1 MSELDQLMAVM
12 EAAFDPHW
20 REAWTR
26 QQVENSLAMPHTYAI
41 LLDAEGEPI
50 VGTNIAAGFILAK
63 RAPGE
68 EEMLL
73 IGVRPELRG
82 RGLGRKLIETFARL
96 ALDVGAESIFLEM
109 RANNPAETLYREC
122 GFEPIGRRV
131 DYYRT
136 ADGTRLDA
144 ITFARKL

>member
-1 MSELDQLMAVM
+1 MSELDQIMSIMDASF
-12 EAAFDPHW
+12 EPHW

-41 LLDAEGEPI
+41 LIDENGCSPPAKDR
-50 VGTNIAAGFILAK
+50 ASGFILSR

-68 EEMLL
+68 EELLL
-73 IGVRPELRG
+73 IAVLPECRG
-82 RGLGRKLIETFARL
+82 RGLGHKLIDSFAET
-96 ALDVGAESIFLEM
+96 ALSQGAEQIFLEM
-109 RANNPAETLYREC
+109 RANNPAESLYRAC
-122 GFEPIGRRV
+122 GFVPIGRRR

-136 ADGTRLDA
+136 LDGNALDA

>member
-1 MSELDQLMAVM
+1 MNELDHVMEVM

-26 QQVENSLAMPHTYAI
+26 QQVENSLTMPHTYVI
-41 LLDAEGEPI
+41 LIDNEGREL
-50 VGTNIAAGFILAK
+50 VNGSIAGGFILAR

-68 EEMLL
+68 EELLL
-73 IGVRPELRG
+73 IGVRPELRN
-82 RGLGRKLIETFARL
+82 RGLGRALIECFSMHARD
-96 ALDVGAESIFLEM
+96 AGAERIFLEM
-109 RANNPAETLYREC
+109 RANNPAEHLYREC
-122 GFEPIGRRV
+122 GFEPIGRRP

-136 ADGTRLDA
+136 LDGTKLDA

>member
-96 ALDVGAESIFLEM
+96 ALDGGAESIFLEM

-136 ADGTRLDA
+136 ADGTPLDA